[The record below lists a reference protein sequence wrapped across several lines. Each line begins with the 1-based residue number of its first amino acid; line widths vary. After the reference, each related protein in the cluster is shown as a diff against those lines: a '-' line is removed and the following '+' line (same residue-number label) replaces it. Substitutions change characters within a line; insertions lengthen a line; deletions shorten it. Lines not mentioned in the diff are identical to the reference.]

1 MFHWLQGCA
10 RCKCPRRKRHG
21 NILSYIFH
29 IYSCLR
35 TCPNCLALNVLNY
48 ARCPLPS
55 SLDDFLPPH
64 IDRQFTSAAAMVS
77 LKFWN
82 NPSYDRA
89 TNRTDNKR
97 RIKLLRSYAP
107 DWSVY
112 SLHITF
118 MLIISFLHRTI
129 TILLAYELSIV
140 QEIMSFVDSL
150 LLGLCSS
157 PSMAFMAFEENSR

>member
-1 MFHWLQGCA
+1 
-10 RCKCPRRKRHG
+10 
-21 NILSYIFH
+21 
-29 IYSCLR
+29 
-35 TCPNCLALNVLNY
+35 LAPNVLNY
-48 ARCPLPS
+48 ARCPQLS
-55 SLDDFLPPH
+55 SLDDFLSPH
-64 IDRQFTSAAAMVS
+64 IDRQFTSAAVMVS

-118 MLIISFLHRTI
+118 MLIISFLRRTI

-140 QEIMSFVDSL
+140 HEIMSFVDTL